1 MNRNHPFWI
10 AALMVAAVS
19 GYAVAASFDL
29 NRLFD
34 TGRDTVTAIKGMDE
48 KEEIEVGREVAGRT
62 LGAAPLVPDPALQ
75 AYVNR
80 VGRWV
85 ASQTERP
92 DLPWHFGV
100 LDTSTIN
107 AFAAPGGYV
116 LITRGLYEIL
126 DNESQLAGVLGH
138 EIGHIVRRHHVKVLQ
153 ESAGYSAVAGGL
165 SAAAD
170 ARQRGDRAAWTNSV
184 IGTGAEILARG
195 LDKSAEFEADQ
206 LGIVLAARAGYNPF
220 GLVDVLHKL
229 AVRSSNDESLGLLFK
244 THPAPGER
252 LEKIGEAVTP
262 RLAQLPSGRE
272 PQLRQI
278 AANVP
283 PPPAPKKPA
292 AVEGARA
299 LQQEEGGGTTFPS
312 GGGPSGGR
320 GGVGVDPAGV
330 LRGIFGR

>member
-1 MNRNHPFWI
+1 MKRNHPFWI
-10 AALMVAAVS
+10 AALVVVAAS

-29 NRLFD
+29 NQIFSV
-34 TGRDTVTAIKGMDE
+34 GRDTATAMKGMDE

-165 SAAAD
+165 STAAD
-170 ARQRGDRAAWTNSV
+170 ATQRANRAAWTNSV

-195 LDKSAEFEADQ
+195 LDKGAEFEADQ
-206 LGIVLAARAGYNPF
+206 LGIVLAARAGYSPF

-278 AANVP
+278 AASVP

-292 AVEGARA
+292 AA
-299 LQQEEGGGTTFPS
+299 T
-312 GGGPSGGR
+312 GR
-320 GGVGVDPAGV
+320 
-330 LRGIFGR
+330 

>member
-1 MNRNHPFWI
+1 MNRNHPLWI

-19 GYAVAASFDL
+19 GYTVAASFDL
-29 NRLFD
+29 NQIFGV
-34 TGRDTVTAIKGMDE
+34 GRDTATAIKGMDE

-138 EIGHIVRRHHVKVLQ
+138 EIGHIVRRHHVEVMQK
-153 ESAGYSAVAGGL
+153 SAGISAAAGGL
-165 SAAAD
+165 SAAAQ
-170 ARQRGDRAAWTNSV
+170 ARQRGDRAAWTDSV
-184 IGTGAEILARG
+184 VGTGAEIFARG

-206 LGIVLAARAGYNPF
+206 IGVVLAARAGYSPY
-220 GLVDVLHKL
+220 GLIEVLHKL
-229 AVRSSNDESLGLLFK
+229 AVRSSSDESLGLLFK

-252 LEKIGEAVTP
+252 LDKIGEALKP
-262 RLAQLPSGRE
+262 RLAQLPAGRE
-272 PQLRQI
+272 PPVRQI

-292 AVEGARA
+292 AVDGARA
-299 LQQEEGGGTTFPS
+299 LQQQEEGAGTTFPS
-312 GGGPSGGR
+312 GGASGSK
-320 GGVGVDPAGV
+320 GGIGVDPAGV